1 MNQNSSFS
9 QQQKSDDQNLKKTPN
24 PANFKIVKCKNFEKE
39 GQCKYGNT
47 CTFAHGETELRTKTE
62 NSMVPGGNNFNSTQP
77 NPMMYQPYMMDPNLL
92 FYMQN
97 QMNYQMNPGNLI
109 LKLDPNQIGQFGN
122 LGVDP
127 NSVNLN
133 TSPNS
138 NGNMFDMSN
147 PNFNMGMYSM
157 YQPPQSNINN

>member
-1 MNQNSSFS
+1 M
-9 QQQKSDDQNLKKTPN
+9 
-24 PANFKIVKCKNFEKE
+24 
-39 GQCKYGNT
+39 
-47 CTFAHGETELRTKTE
+47 
-62 NSMVPGGNNFNSTQP
+62 
-77 NPMMYQPYMMDPNLL
+77 
-92 FYMQN
+92 
-97 QMNYQMNPGNLI
+97 
-109 LKLDPNQIGQFGN
+109 GQFGN